1 MKKEWRKC
9 HQIILPSLVVN
20 CPSFRLGVDL
30 DKIFKNGRHPL
41 PASLAGTLAVQVINA
56 LEYLH
61 SKGYTHNDIKV
72 LILLCRRSGLLDA
85 DPDPDFYIYT

>member
-1 MKKEWRKC
+1 MAKC
-9 HQIILPSLVVN
+9 QQIILPSQVVN
-20 CPSFRLGVDL
+20 FPSFRLGVDL

-72 LILLCRRSGLLDA
+72 PWYSISS
-85 DPDPDFYIYT
+85 

>member
-1 MKKEWRKC
+1 MSSNYFFTQPVLRTS
-9 HQIILPSLVVN
+9 ISIGVN
-20 CPSFRLGVDL
+20 RPSFRLGVDL

-41 PASLAGTLAVQVINA
+41 SASLAGTLAVQVINA

-72 LILLCRRSGLLDA
+72 QYILL
-85 DPDPDFYIYT
+85 

>member
-1 MKKEWRKC
+1 MSPKYIFTQPVLRTA
-9 HQIILPSLVVN
+9 ISIRVN
-20 CPSFRLGVDL
+20 CPCPSFRLGVDL

-72 LILLCRRSGLLDA
+72 YPLVTQIRTL
-85 DPDPDFYIYT
+85 

>member
-1 MKKEWRKC
+1 MEKC
-9 HQIILPSLVVN
+9 YKIFFYPALSQSK
-20 CPSFRLGVDL
+20 CPFFRLGVDL

-41 PASLAGTLAVQVINA
+41 AASLAGTLAVQVINA

-72 LILLCRRSGLLDA
+72 QSSCDAYLDC
-85 DPDPDFYIYT
+85 